1 MFMNIYLSFYWY
13 R

>member
-1 MFMNIYLSFYWY
+1 MNIYLSFYWY